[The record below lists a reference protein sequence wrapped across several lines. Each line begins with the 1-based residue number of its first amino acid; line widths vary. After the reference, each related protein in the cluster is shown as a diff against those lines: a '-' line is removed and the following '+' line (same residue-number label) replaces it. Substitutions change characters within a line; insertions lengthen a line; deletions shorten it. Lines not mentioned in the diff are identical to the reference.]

1 MRVVFIHSSLR
12 LVRPPQDG
20 SDHRSRRRVARSFL
34 KVLECVEGD
43 EFVDDLAAFHD
54 RSQHTKAYRYV
65 CDRSADDPARS

>member
-1 MRVVFIHSSLR
+1 MRVIHPSLR
-12 LVRPPQDG
+12 HARHAQDG

-54 RSQHTKAYRYV
+54 RSQHFKAYRYV